1 MYTWFKMKEENPF
14 QSISI
19 LLPDDI
25 VGDNDATVA
34 SYWKKGDTC
43 LLQLSSFL
51 REQGPQVSAADRL
64 AQRMRAGGEWEAFDL
79 PRQIEGCE
87 SAAASTTDS
96 QGTSWVHIYLVW
108 RWLALHVTVSGQGI
122 HQTCDWAWNALFS
135 IRPINM

>member
-43 LLQLSSFL
+43 LPQISSFL
-51 REQGPQVSAADRL
+51 REQGPQVSAADGL
-64 AQRMRAGGEWEAFDL
+64 AQRMRAGGEWEAFD
-79 PRQIEGCE
+79 
-87 SAAASTTDS
+87 AMASHGYS
-96 QGTSWVHIYLVW
+96 
-108 RWLALHVTVSGQGI
+108 
-122 HQTCDWAWNALFS
+122 
-135 IRPINM
+135 